1 MLNLPSTTMTR
12 FRLAKRLALVITL
25 GLLLAS
31 AIESARAQITITTK
45 DMFSKEGQYYKMY
58 SNFVKHSSSEDEAG
72 EEVDVA
78 DYIGEDGEEQVW
90 DFREGPDDEE
100 IRFDY
105 VKPSEIDTD
114 VEFEG
119 ASIVER
125 ATFKSTDAQKSLFL
139 DLK

>member
-1 MLNLPSTTMTR
+1 MTR
-12 FRLAKRLALVITL
+12 FHLAKRLVLVIEL
-25 GLLLAS
+25 GLLLAGVM
-31 AIESARAQITITTK
+31 ESGRAQITITTK

-78 DYIGEDGEEQVW
+78 DYIGEDGEDQVW

-100 IRFDY
+100 IRCDY

-114 VEFEG
+114 VEF
-119 ASIVER
+119 
-125 ATFKSTDAQKSLFL
+125 
-139 DLK
+139 